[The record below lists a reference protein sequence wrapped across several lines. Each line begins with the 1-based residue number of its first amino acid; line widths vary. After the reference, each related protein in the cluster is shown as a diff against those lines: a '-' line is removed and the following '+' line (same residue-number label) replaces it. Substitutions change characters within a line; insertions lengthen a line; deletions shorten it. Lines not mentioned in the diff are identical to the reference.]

1 MLQFGGFGRVSPT
14 VDAVRRGAHQSARW
28 RQSDPVRSMSPFFD
42 GPKQHA
48 CMDNDRS
55 LAMLVDGDNASHNAI
70 KAIIDEASKHGNL
83 KIRRVYGDWTN
94 QNLAKWKEA
103 ANLNAMQ
110 LVQQSSYTSGKNSTD
125 GALIIDAMDILYTD
139 DVDGFC
145 IVSSD
150 SDYTR
155 LAIKLREHGKTVF
168 GIGEK
173 KTPKSLVNACHQ
185 FTYTEMI
192 VSGEPLP
199 DSGVIADQDAKRRAE
214 WVALVK
220 NAIEESPDENEWVLL
235 AEVGQRLRTINPA
248 FDARAYGSKSL
259 HSLIESEPDKFDLKS
274 NERDGVLSGHL
285 VRLKPTAHNRM

>member
-1 MLQFGGFGRVSPT
+1 
-14 VDAVRRGAHQSARW
+14 
-28 RQSDPVRSMSPFFD
+28 
-42 GPKQHA
+42 
-48 CMDNDRS
+48 MDNDRS

-192 VSGEPLP
+192 VSGGPLP
-199 DSGVIADQDAKRRAE
+199 DSGVISEQDAKRRAE

-235 AEVGQRLRTINPA
+235 AEVGQRLRAINPA

-259 HSLIESEPDKFDLKS
+259 HSLIESEPEKFDLKG

>member
-1 MLQFGGFGRVSPT
+1 MGTR
-14 VDAVRRGAHQSARW
+14 A
-28 RQSDPVRSMSPFFD
+28 
-42 GPKQHA
+42 
-48 CMDNDRS
+48 S

-70 KAIIDEASKHGNL
+70 KSIIDEASKHGNL

-110 LVQQSSYTSGKNSTD
+110 LIQQSNYTSGKNSTD

-155 LAIKLREHGKTVF
+155 LAIKLRERGKLVF
-168 GIGEK
+168 GIGEE

-185 FTYTEMI
+185 FTYVETI
-192 VSGEPLP
+192 VTGGALP
-199 DSGVIADQDAKRRAE
+199 DAGVAPKQSTKRSSE
-214 WVALVK
+214 WMASVK
-220 NAIEESPDENEWVLL
+220 KAIEESAGENDWVLL
-235 AEVGQRLRTINPA
+235 AAVGQRLQAINPA
-248 FDARAYGSKSL
+248 FDARAYGSRNL
-259 HSLIESEPDKFDLKS
+259 HSLIESEPDRFDLRG

-285 VRLKPTAHNRM
+285 VRLKPGFHG